1 MRPSS
6 EESRSPAVMAAG
18 PVCREAGMPCLDDR
32 LPSKG
37 KPPRDGHERRE
48 PPGNSLPAKRS
59 VRRLESD
66 GETLATL
73 GTTCRDD
80 GTATTGL
87 HANEEAVR
95 ASATDFGRLIGTLHD
110 EKSPGNPRLEQR
122 NPLIV
127 NDLPRTAVR
136 CGGIDRWALS
146 VDNPSFADPSR
157 VESAG
162 LRRTCPQCP

>member
-6 EESRSPAVMAAG
+6 GESRSPAVMAAG
-18 PVCREAGMPCLDDR
+18 PVSRGAAFRCGAVASPGWAASMRRRCR
-32 LPSKG
+32 
-37 KPPRDGHERRE
+37 RRG
-48 PPGNSLPAKRS
+48 PPGNALPAKRS

-73 GTTCRDD
+73 GATRGDD
-80 GTATTGL
+80 AAATTGL

-95 ASATDFGRLIGTLHD
+95 TGATDFGRLIGALHD

-122 NPLIV
+122 NTLRV
-127 NDLPRTAVR
+127 NDLARTSVR
-136 CGGIDRWALS
+136 CEGIDPAGLS
-146 VDNPSFADPSR
+146 VDNRSFAAPAR
-157 VESAG
+157 VESAR